1 MTAYLLAAGTFA
13 STMIGGLAALR
24 WRSRLQLFMGFAAG
38 VLLGVVAFE
47 LLPEIIEQVR
57 SGVLASTPIMAALVG
72 AFLLFH
78 VLEKLLLI
86 HHGHE
91 EHYVRHHHPEVGV
104 LSALAL
110 ASHSFMDGAAIG
122 LGFRVGG
129 SVGGMVALAVIAHDF
144 TDGMNTVT
152 LMLSHENS
160 PARARRF
167 LLLDAVAP
175 LVGVAS
181 VQFFTA
187 PPAFL
192 ALYLGFFA
200 GFLLYISTS
209 DILPEAHSEKSSP
222 VTIALTVAG
231 ALFAFAASRLV

>member
-13 STMIGGLAALR
+13 STMLGGLCALR
-24 WRSRLQLFMGFAAG
+24 FRSRLPLFMGFAAG

-47 LLPEIIEQVR
+47 LFPEIIAQVETR
-57 SGVLASTPIMAALVG
+57 SLSSTPIMAALVG

-91 EHYVRHHHPEVGV
+91 EQYVRHRHPQVGV

-110 ASHSFMDGAAIG
+110 AAHSFMDGAAIG
-122 LGFRVGG
+122 LGFRVNGA
-129 SVGGMVALAVIAHDF
+129 VGAMVALAVISHDF

-152 LMLSHENS
+152 LMLSHENT
-160 PARARRF
+160 PARARA
-167 LLLDAVAP
+167 LLVLDAAAP
-175 LVGVAS
+175 LLGVAA
-181 VQFFTA
+181 VHFFTP

-200 GFLLYISTS
+200 GFLLYLSTS

-222 VTIALTVAG
+222 ATIALTVGG
-231 ALFAFAASRLV
+231 ALFSFAASRLF